1 MRLLVIAAGALL
13 VVGCNSKPLEQPAAK
28 ADGGPP
34 AAGLSEE
41 QAAKV
46 LAKVEGRTI
55 TLGDYAAALERMNEF
70 DRLRYQAPEKRRELL
85 NEMIDLELLAAEARR
100 RGLDKTPE
108 TEEQIRQILRDAMLA
123 DARRSVPTPQ
133 EISPPEVRAYYDAH
147 RDEYREPERRRVT
160 AVIFKDKKEAEKTL
174 DEAKKASAMEWGKLV
189 QKYADTPPK
198 TGPTAPLETL
208 GDLGIVGPPGDAKG
222 DSPRVPPDVR
232 SAVFEIK
239 GDVGSTLDRVVAV
252 GERFYIVRLAGKT
265 AAHERTFAEAERSIR
280 GVLVQEKME
289 AKTRE
294 LEKELEKQ
302 FPVSIDEA
310 ALAQV
315 KVPSGVSSAAPPGS
329 NAAPS
334 PSSSAPKR

>member
-1 MRLLVIAAGALL
+1 MRILVIAAAALVL
-13 VVGCNSKPLEQPAAK
+13 AGCNSKPLEQPAAK
-28 ADGGPP
+28 ADAGPP
-34 AAGLSEE
+34 PAGLSEE

-46 LAKVEGRTI
+46 LAKVEGRVI
-55 TLGDYAAALERMNEF
+55 TLGDYATALERMNEF

-100 RGLDKTPE
+100 RGLDKAPE
-108 TEEQIRQILRDAMLA
+108 TEEQIRQILRDTMLA

-133 EISPPEVRAYYDAH
+133 EIPAPEVRAYYDAH

-160 AVIFKDKKEAEKTL
+160 AIVFKDKKEAEKTL
-174 DEAKKASAMEWGKLV
+174 DEAKKSSPMEWGKLV
-189 QKYADTPPK
+189 QKYAETPPK

-208 GDLGIVGPPGDAKG
+208 GDLGIVGPPSDPKG
-222 DSPRVPPDVR
+222 DSPRVPAEVR
-232 SAVFEIK
+232 AAVFEIK
-239 GDVGSTLDRVVAV
+239 GDTGATLERVVQA

-280 GVLVQEKME
+280 GLLVQEKME

-315 KVPSGVSSAAPPGS
+315 KVPSGVASAAPPGS
-329 NAAPS
+329 NGAPS
-334 PSSSAPKR
+334 PSASAPKR